1 MNRSLQI
8 LLALFTLLIP
18 IIVFAP
24 TFNGTS
30 LWDDSYFIFDRYH
43 DHSYTYSFFWKHA
56 LWPFFEST
64 TLTLYRIFGT
74 NTSYWHLTNFILHLV
89 NGWLLG
95 KVVKNFKPK
104 LATPLMM
111 LFWIHPLCALTVGWI
126 VQLKTLMSF
135 FFGLMAV
142 YVLIRRTPSKKTMA
156 LSCLFFFF
164 SITSKSATIILP
176 FVALAFV
183 GLRKTWRPYCL
194 KLAPFIAIS
203 VIYLVRMSFHD
214 DLQITIKNSEA
225 TITTLAEKPVKTPLE
240 AHVEVPEEVSV
251 EVPVEHATDLP
262 PVTAPEMATA
272 PVPEIAV
279 PSPEA
284 TEEKSTPPQIEIPEM
299 DEGVLT
305 AEIKSYASPTK
316 LKIMAYTTSYYL
328 AAPWLPIQL
337 SPIHSSYRG
346 GYNFKNYLGFL
357 ILLVS
362 VGLLFWKKYWPALML
377 MAQLI
382 VLAPF
387 LGLIAAPYMTFSIVS
402 EQHLYLALPF
412 AILMQLMLLEKI
424 FKRHVKI
431 ACFLFF
437 IALSAVTANYTP
449 TFKNEEQFYRR
460 VLSVYPHDRLS
471 ALNLANHYYKS
482 GRIKQALFVL
492 NKAIQQSEEHPYL
505 KEDIMHPYI
514 MKSFEQMSLFDIN

>member
-1 MNRSLQI
+1 MNRTMQI
-8 LLALFTLLIP
+8 LLGLFTLLIP
-18 IIVFAP
+18 LFVFAP
-24 TFNGTS
+24 TFHGTG

-64 TLTLYRIFGT
+64 TLTLYRLFGT

-95 KVVKNFKPK
+95 KVVKKFKPK

-111 LFWIHPLCALTVGWI
+111 VFWIHPLCALTVGWL

-142 YVLIRRTPSKKTMA
+142 YLLVGKTSSKRTMA
-156 LSCLFFFF
+156 LSCLLFFF

-183 GLRKTWRPYCL
+183 GLRKSWRPHCL
-194 KLAPFIAIS
+194 KLVPFIAIS
-203 VIYLVRMSFHD
+203 VIYLIRMSFHD

-225 TITTLAEKPVKTPLE
+225 TITTLVEKPVETPLE
-240 AHVEVPEEVSV
+240 A
-251 EVPVEHATDLP
+251 PVEMPAEAPVKATADLP
-262 PVTAPEMATA
+262 PVTAPEIATA
-272 PVPEIAV
+272 PAPEIAA
-279 PSPEA
+279 PLPEV
-284 TEEKSTPPQIEIPEM
+284 TEEKEAPLQIELPEI
-299 DEGVLT
+299 DEAELT
-305 AEIKSYASPTK
+305 AKIESYTSPTK

-328 AAPWLPIQL
+328 AAPWLPIDL
-337 SPIHSSYRG
+337 SPIHSNYRG

-357 ILLVS
+357 ILITS
-362 VGLLFWKKYWPALML
+362 VALLFWKRYWPALML

-424 FKRHVKI
+424 FKSHVKI
-431 ACFLFF
+431 AYFLFF

-471 ALNLANHYYKS
+471 VLNLANHYYKS